1 MVDYRLPTY
10 TMDLPTFVD
19 AKKHELA
26 IDLKVSKLGTIESYD
41 EKTCTATVKLK
52 TLFNEKTPYNWEY
65 PDLSNVPVVK
75 NKYISHPIKKGDGC
89 LVIFLD
95 TDFSA
100 WLDNGER
107 QIPNTPRL
115 HNLNDPI
122 AIVGI
127 DTLRERASFG
137 NTNIEINADDGKVDI
152 KNKDTDIAKVLKKI
166 LDCLTN
172 LDTKLK
178 GNKFTPTAQGGI
190 PTPIDTGSFSSDI
203 TAIKNEAE
211 KLIEGVS

>member
-1 MVDYRLPTY
+1 MAEYRLPTY

-65 PDLSNVPVVK
+65 PDLTNVPVVK

-107 QIPNTPRL
+107 QIPSTPRL

-127 DTLRERASFG
+127 DTLKERASFG
-137 NTNIEINADDGKVDI
+137 NTNVEINADDGKVDI
-152 KNKDTDIAKVLKKI
+152 KNSSTDLAGVISKLLDVLNEVNNILKTTPVANGSPVYATGFDTLINGLKTEAK
-166 LDCLTN
+166 
-172 LDTKLK
+172 
-178 GNKFTPTAQGGI
+178 
-190 PTPIDTGSFSSDI
+190 
-203 TAIKNEAE
+203 